1 MTQADQLLASLAVL
15 RRQWRRR
22 ILLEALAWVALAAL
36 IGLVVAFAIG
46 QITPASGPVLVA
58 IRVVAY
64 ALIVGT
70 LIRFL
75 VVPLARRTSDQRFAL
90 YVEEHAPELKQS
102 LLSAVHELYAP
113 ASIWSAR
120 TVRGRSMRPSRSSGS
135 SAFTVRVV
143 SRAASEGDERS
154 SASAWSSC
162 TAERSDCFSSGAC
175 SST

>member
-22 ILLEALAWVALAAL
+22 ILLEALAWVALAAV
-36 IGLVVAFAIG
+36 IGLVVAFAIS
-46 QITPASGPVLVA
+46 QVTPASGPGLVA

-64 ALIVGT
+64 GLIVGA

-102 LLSAVHELYAP
+102 LLSAVHELHAP
-113 ASIWSAR
+113 EALRASPSLAAR
-120 TVRGRSMRPSRSSGS
+120 LTARPVRALEPL
-135 SAFTVRVV
+135 
-143 SRAASEGDERS
+143 
-154 SASAWSSC
+154 
-162 TAERSDCFSSGAC
+162 
-175 SST
+175 